1 MTEMVTMRRKV
12 LQESPYRAIVGHDLT
27 TSVGQR
33 FGLLVIPLLKKCKLL
48 TFKEK
53 IHSVV

>member
-1 MTEMVTMRRKV
+1 MTEMVTREENF
-12 LQESPYRAIVGHDLT
+12 QESPYRAIVGHDLT

-33 FGLLVIPLLKKCKLL
+33 FGLLVLPLLKKCKLL

-53 IHSVV
+53 IHSVL